1 MKIHSN
7 QLVSL
12 LVKGGCVVTGR
23 GVVLTLTT
31 IEEDRGTSVDVAV
44 AGDKVEQRVIEF
56 PNIFRSFG
64 AFWQLKISQ
73 ECLPR
78 NLSQDKVKL
87 N

>member
-1 MKIHSN
+1 M
-7 QLVSL
+7 
-12 LVKGGCVVTGR
+12 KGGCVVTGR

-73 ECLPR
+73 EYLPR